1 MAKRQDTQKGGA
13 GVWVLAVLADGPQHG
28 YALAREIEQR
38 SGAALKPG
46 EGTLYPALRAL
57 EGDCFIAGE
66 WQIQP
71 AGPARKVY
79 ALTESGRAELE
90 KQTQAWH
97 EYARAVGGILGG
109 KLGGKVHEQT
119 A

>member
-1 MAKRQDTQKGGA
+1 MAKRSDTQKGGT

-38 SGAALKPG
+38 SGNALKPG

-57 EGDCFIAGE
+57 EGDGHVSGE

-71 AGPARKVY
+71 VGPARKVY
-79 ALTESGRAELE
+79 SLTASGRAELA

-97 EYARAVGGILGG
+97 DYARAVGGILGG
-109 KLGGKVHEQT
+109 QTIADDEQT